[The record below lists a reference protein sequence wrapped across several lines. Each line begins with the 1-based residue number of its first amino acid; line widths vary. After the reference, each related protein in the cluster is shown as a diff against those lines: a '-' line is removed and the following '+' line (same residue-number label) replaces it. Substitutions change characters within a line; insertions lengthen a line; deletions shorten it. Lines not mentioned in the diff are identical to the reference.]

1 MRIIGP
7 RKRFIFIKR
16 IEGEETS
23 EGQEITWE
31 ETDEFGGVIDSLRGR
46 EGISFDKVGVIA
58 DFRLYTEY
66 PNFNKKDSEKNRVKL
81 KGTDRIFD
89 VKYVDPR
96 LLKNKI
102 MVVDLFERKE

>member
-7 RKRFIFIKR
+7 RQRFILIER
-16 IEGEETS
+16 TEGEKTA
-23 EGQEITWE
+23 EGQEITWT

-46 EGISFDKVGVIA
+46 EGISYDKTGVIA
-58 DFRLYTEY
+58 DYRLYTEY
-66 PNFNKKDSEKNRVKL
+66 PNIVEKYRVKL
-81 KGTDRIFD
+81 KGTNRIFD

-102 MVVDLFERKE
+102 WVVDLLEKKE

>member
-1 MRIIGP
+1 MRVIGP
-7 RKRFIFIKR
+7 RQRFILIKR
-16 IEGEETS
+16 TEGEETS
-23 EGQEITWE
+23 EGQVIEWIE
-31 ETDEFGGVIDSLRGR
+31 GDEFGGVFDSLRGR
-46 EGISFDKVGVIA
+46 EGISYDKTGVIA

-66 PNFNKKDSEKNRVKL
+66 PNILEKHRVKL
-81 KGTDRIFD
+81 KGTNRIFD

>member
-7 RKRFIFIKR
+7 RKRFIL
-16 IEGEETS
+16 IERTTGEVTS
-23 EGQEITWE
+23 EGQEITWT

-46 EGISFDKVGVIA
+46 EGISYDKTGVIA
-58 DFRLYTEY
+58 DYRLYTEH
-66 PNFNKKDSEKNRVKL
+66 PNITEEHRVKL
-81 KGTDRIFD
+81 KGTSRIFD

-102 MVVDLFERKE
+102 WVVDLFERKE

>member
-7 RKRFIFIKR
+7 RKRFILVER
-16 IEGEETS
+16 IEGEETA
-23 EGQEITWE
+23 EGQEITWT
-31 ETDEFGGVIDSLRGR
+31 ETDEFGGVFDSLRGR

-66 PNFNKKDSEKNRVKL
+66 SNITEKHRIKL
-81 KGTDRIFD
+81 KGTDRSFD

-102 MVVDLFERKE
+102 WVVDLFERKE

>member
-7 RKRFIFIKR
+7 RQRFKLIER
-16 IEGEETS
+16 TEGEETA
-23 EGQEITWE
+23 EGQIITWN

-66 PNFNKKDSEKNRVKL
+66 SKITEKDRVKL
-81 KGTDRIFD
+81 KGTSRVFD

-102 MVVDLFERKE
+102 WVVDILERRE

>member
-7 RKRFIFIKR
+7 RKRFILIER
-16 IEGEETS
+16 TEGEETA
-23 EGQEITWE
+23 EGQIITWT

-46 EGISFDKVGVIA
+46 EGISYDKTGVIA
-58 DFRLYTEY
+58 DYRLYTEY
-66 PNFNKKDSEKNRVKL
+66 PNLAEKHRVKL
-81 KGTDRIFD
+81 KGTSRIFD
-89 VKYVDPR
+89 IKYVDPR

>member
-7 RKRFIFIKR
+7 RKRFILIER
-16 IEGEETS
+16 TEGEETA
-23 EGQEITWE
+23 EGQKITWNE
-31 ETDEFGGVIDSLRGR
+31 NDEFGGVIDSLRGR
-46 EGISFDKVGVIA
+46 EGISYDKTGVIA
-58 DFRLYTEY
+58 DYRLYTEH
-66 PNFNKKDSEKNRVKL
+66 PNITEKHRVKL
-81 KGTDRIFD
+81 KGTSRIFD

>member
-7 RKRFIFIKR
+7 RKRFILVER

-23 EGQEITWE
+23 EGQVITWE

-46 EGISFDKVGVIA
+46 EGISYDKTGVIA
-58 DFRLYTEY
+58 DYRLYTEY
-66 PNFNKKDSEKNRVKL
+66 PNITEEHRVKL
-81 KGTDRIFD
+81 KGTSRIFD
-89 VKYVDPR
+89 VKYIDPK

-102 MVVDLFERKE
+102 WVVDLFERKE

>member
-7 RKRFIFIKR
+7 RKRFILVER

-23 EGQEITWE
+23 EGQVITWE

-46 EGISFDKVGVIA
+46 EGISYDKTGVIA
-58 DFRLYTEY
+58 DYRLYTEH
-66 PNFNKKDSEKNRVKL
+66 PNITEEHRVKL
-81 KGTDRIFD
+81 KGTSRIFD
-89 VKYVDPR
+89 VKYVDPK

-102 MVVDLFERKE
+102 WVVDLFERKE

>member
-1 MRIIGP
+1 MRVIGP
-7 RKRFIFIKR
+7 RKRFILIER

-23 EGQEITWE
+23 EGQEITWT

-46 EGISFDKVGVIA
+46 EGISYDKTGVLA
-58 DFRLYTEY
+58 DYRLYTEY
-66 PNFNKKDSEKNRVKL
+66 PNILEKYRVKL

-102 MVVDLFERKE
+102 VVVDLLERKE

>member
-7 RKRFIFIKR
+7 RKRFILVER
-16 IEGEETS
+16 IEGEETA
-23 EGQEITWE
+23 EGQIITWNE
-31 ETDEFGGVIDSLRGR
+31 ADEFGGLIDSLRGR
-46 EGISFDKVGVIA
+46 EGISYDKTGVIA
-58 DFRLYTEY
+58 DYRLYTEY
-66 PNFNKKDSEKNRVKL
+66 PNITEKHRVKL
-81 KGTDRIFD
+81 KGTSRIFD

>member
-7 RKRFIFIKR
+7 RKRFILVER

-23 EGQEITWE
+23 EGQEVTWE

-46 EGISFDKVGVIA
+46 EGISYDKTGVIA
-58 DFRLYTEY
+58 DYRLYTEH
-66 PNFNKKDSEKNRVKL
+66 PNITEKHRVKL
-81 KGTDRIFD
+81 KGTSRIFD
-89 VKYVDPR
+89 VKYVDPK

-102 MVVDLFERKE
+102 WVVDLLERKE

>member
-7 RKRFIFIKR
+7 RKRFVLIKR
-16 IEGEETS
+16 IKGEETS
-23 EGQEITWE
+23 EGEKITWT

-46 EGISFDKVGVIA
+46 ESISYDKTGVIA
-58 DFRLYTEY
+58 NYRLYTEY
-66 PNFNKKDSEKNRVKL
+66 SNIKEEHRIKL

-89 VKYVDPR
+89 VKYVDPK

>member
-7 RKRFIFIKR
+7 RKRFILIKR

-23 EGQEITWE
+23 EGQEITWS

-66 PNFNKKDSEKNRVKL
+66 SNINEKDRVKL

-102 MVVDLFERKE
+102 WVVDLLEWKE

>member
-7 RKRFIFIKR
+7 RKRFILVERIK
-16 IEGEETS
+16 GEETS
-23 EGQEITWE
+23 EGQEITWT
-31 ETDEFGGVIDSLRGR
+31 ETDEFGGVINSLRGQ

-66 PNFNKKDSEKNRVKL
+66 SNITEKDRVKL
-81 KGTDRIFD
+81 KGTSRVFD
-89 VKYVDPR
+89 VKYVDDR

-102 MVVDLFERKE
+102 YLLDLMERKE

>member
-7 RKRFIFIKR
+7 RKRFIL
-16 IEGEETS
+16 IERGEGGETS
-23 EGQEITWE
+23 EGQAITWT

-46 EGISFDKVGVIA
+46 EGISYDKTGVIA
-58 DFRLYTEY
+58 NYRLYTEY
-66 PNFNKKDSEKNRVKL
+66 PNITEKHRVKL
-81 KGTDRIFD
+81 KGTNRIFD

-102 MVVDLFERKE
+102 YVIDLLERRD

>member
-7 RKRFIFIKR
+7 RKRFILIERIK
-16 IEGEETS
+16 GEVTS
-23 EGQEITWE
+23 EGEKITWT

-46 EGISFDKVGVIA
+46 EGVSYDKTGVIA
-58 DFRLYTEY
+58 DYRLYTEH
-66 PNFNKKDSEKNRVKL
+66 PNITEEHRIKL

-89 VKYVDPR
+89 VKYVDPK

-102 MVVDLFERKE
+102 WVVDLFERKE

>member
-7 RKRFIFIKR
+7 RKRFILVERKK
-16 IEGEETS
+16 EAEETS
-23 EGQEITWE
+23 EGQKITWD
-31 ETDEFGGVIDSLRGR
+31 ETVEFGGVFDSLRGR
-46 EGISFDKVGVIA
+46 EGVSYDKTGVIA

-66 PNFNKKDSEKNRVKL
+66 PNITEEHRVKL
-81 KGTDRIFD
+81 KGTSRIFD

-102 MVVDLFERKE
+102 WVVDLFERKE

>member
-7 RKRFIFIKR
+7 RKRFILVER

-23 EGQEITWE
+23 EGQIITWE

-46 EGISFDKVGVIA
+46 EGISYDKTGVIA
-58 DFRLYTEY
+58 DYRLYTEH
-66 PNFNKKDSEKNRVKL
+66 PNITEEHRVKL
-81 KGTDRIFD
+81 KGTNRIFD
-89 VKYVDPR
+89 VKYVDPK

-102 MVVDLFERKE
+102 WVVDLFERKE